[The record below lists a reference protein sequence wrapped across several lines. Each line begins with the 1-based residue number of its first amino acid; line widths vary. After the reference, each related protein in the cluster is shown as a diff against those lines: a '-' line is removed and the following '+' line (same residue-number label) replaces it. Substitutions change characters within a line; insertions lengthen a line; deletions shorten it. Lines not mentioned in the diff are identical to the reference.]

1 MEVKPEDLKEFGMMA
16 ELLGRFPII
25 TPLQELSEEALVKI
39 LTEPKNAIIK
49 QMQKNFEIDNVLLK
63 FDKKA
68 LTKIAHK
75 AKERKTGA
83 RALRGIVEEIIEDA
97 KYECP
102 GSNIKEV
109 MVKEDLSLSYIKEN

>member
-1 MEVKPEDLKEFGMMA
+1 
-16 ELLGRFPII
+16 
-25 TPLQELSEEALVKI
+25 
-39 LTEPKNAIIK
+39 
-49 QMQKNFEIDNVLLK
+49 MQKNFAIDNVSLK
-63 FDKKA
+63 FDKEA

-83 RALRGIVEEIIEDA
+83 RALRGIVEEVIENA

-109 MVKEDLSLSYIKEN
+109 IVKEDLSLSYIEEN